1 VESDVSFDVFLMP
14 FEKPIKA
21 SLLHNEVDTGRH
33 SMKHQIETDTG
44 YFDSAACDLSA
55 FTALIDQIV
64 NPSTVPNADDIQ
76 MNVPIYDMS
85 KLRPSLEDKTRRR
98 TIMAEWARVL
108 RAGTGVLVLRRA
120 YADTAVLDEATV
132 IYEQIIAAE
141 KLASGGGGGD
151 HFAASGSNDRI
162 WNSLQKLCELAPEV
176 FLRYF
181 ANTSIA
187 AACEAWLGPN
197 YQMTAQ
203 INLVHPGGA
212 AQQAHRDYH
221 LGFQTADVSSEYP
234 AHVHDLSP
242 ALTLQGAVAHCDM
255 PVESGPTKL
264 LPFSQLYRA
273 GYAAWRR
280 KDFRAL
286 FEKHCI
292 QLPLAKGDALFFNP
306 ALFHAAGANSSG
318 DIHRMANLL
327 QVSSA
332 FGRAME
338 TVDRWKMCK
347 LLYPHAVAA
356 QKNSTLCM
364 SDLSAAIAAAAEGY
378 SFPTNLDRDPPKGGL
393 APETQQALFARA
405 IAEGLGVQEFL
416 EDLDE
421 MRVKQFA

>member
-1 VESDVSFDVFLMP
+1 
-14 FEKPIKA
+14 
-21 SLLHNEVDTGRH
+21 
-33 SMKHQIETDTG
+33 MKHGIEIDAG
-44 YFDSAACDLSA
+44 YFDSAACDLNA
-55 FTALIDQIV
+55 FTALIDQTA
-64 NPSTVPNADDIQ
+64 NPSTVPHADDIQ
-76 MNVPIYDMS
+76 KNVPVYDMS
-85 KLRPSLEDKTRRR
+85 RLRSSLEDKERRR

-108 RAGTGVLVLRRA
+108 QAGAGVLVLRGA
-120 YADTAVLDEATV
+120 YADSAVLDEATA
-132 IYEQIIAAE
+132 IYGKIIATE
-141 KLASGGGGGD
+141 KLASGGGGD

-162 WNSLQKLCELAPEV
+162 WNSLQKLCEEAPDV

-221 LGFQTADVSSEYP
+221 LGFQTAEMSVEYP

-255 PVESGPTKL
+255 PTESGPTKL

-280 KDFRAL
+280 DDFRAL
-286 FEKHCI
+286 FEERCI

-306 ALFHAAGANSSG
+306 ALFHAAGANTSS

-338 TVDRWKMCK
+338 TVDREKMCK
-347 LLYPHAVAA
+347 LLYPHALAA
-356 QKNSTLCM
+356 HQNSTLGVFG
-364 SDLSAAIAAAAEGY
+364 LKAAIAASAEGY
-378 SFPTNLDRDPPKGGL
+378 SFPTNLDLDPPKGGL
-393 APETQQALFARA
+393 APETQQALFIRA
-405 IAEGLGVQEFL
+405 LAEDFDLQKFGAI
-416 EDLDE
+416 LDE
-421 MRVKQFA
+421 MRIKQLA